1 MANQGKTVG
10 LAFLIIITALFSAL
24 VMPELFDNLVNQENA
39 SNENMLH
46 AIRIIIVVGV
56 IFIIGGIMKMF
67 IGGEK
72 SV

>member
-1 MANQGKTVG
+1 MANIGKTIG

-24 VMPELFDNLVNQENA
+24 VMPELFNNLVNQEN
-39 SNENMLH
+39 SNNENMLH

-56 IFIIGGIMKMF
+56 IFITGGTMKIF

-72 SV
+72 DV